1 MKQTITLDRKEAEDL
16 IAIFEQREMDKQVL
30 MIPKTDDE
38 EAAVRMLT
46 DKLLGRIP

>member
-1 MKQTITLDRKEAEDL
+1 MKDQITLDRKEAEDL
-16 IAIFEQREMDKQVL
+16 IAIFEQRAMDKQVL

-38 EAAVRMLT
+38 EAAIRMLT